1 MEKNLIKE
9 KLQNLVKKYGWD
21 KGVMSVGEKNLLK
34 FGFNNNPIEF
44 INIYND
50 LNIEPSKENLNWLL
64 FRYKPKENLMIYAET
79 GFLYINYR
87 EIWVILEKNFKIKED
102 EIRRIIKKWLNDTY
116 GIVTTKVFASNKT
129 QKNCWLKLTY

>member
-9 KLQNLVKKYGWD
+9 KLQIIVKKHGWNG
-21 KGVMSVGEKNLLK
+21 GVISVGEKHLLK
-34 FGFNNNPIEF
+34 LGFNNNPTEF

-50 LNIEPSKENLNWLL
+50 LNIVPSKENPNWLL
-64 FRYKPKENLMIYAET
+64 FRYRLKENLMIYTKT
-79 GFLYINYR
+79 GALYVNYR
-87 EIWVILEKNFKIKED
+87 EIWVILEKKFKIKED
-102 EIRRIIKKWLNDTY
+102 EICRIIKKWLNDTY